1 VGGGGSELSSDYYM
15 RRRGDQTIHSATKQ
29 EGFGTKQ
36 VACKDNG
43 GLGYGILSRYVEFHY
58 IYIYRKQ
65 SVHMKTNDSRF
76 RNNALISVKVPFH
89 ICKGAF

>member
-1 VGGGGSELSSDYYM
+1 M
-15 RRRGDQTIHSATKQ
+15 RRRGDQTIRSATRQ

-58 IYIYRKQ
+58 IYI
-65 SVHMKTNDSRF
+65 
-76 RNNALISVKVPFH
+76 
-89 ICKGAF
+89 